1 MANTLSKTGITNG
14 NTILPGHVTQSID
27 ALTGTQAYDITI
39 SGSLTLTGSVSSQNG
54 FIGDL
59 VGTASL
65 ASVAVNADNATTS
78 SYALTAT
85 SSSYASSGSY
95 SATAVSASY
104 AATASSADTLIV
116 RTSLTASGL
125 NYPTTDGTNKEVL
138 KTNGSGLLEFGHVDT
153 IYETIQAG
161 ESLVKTDPVYLSGS
175 QGAVPI
181 AYKADPSDPTKSPA
195 VYICNETLS
204 TGQRGDAIALGLI
217 EGIDLTGLE
226 AGTPVYLGVGGGWT
240 PIRPTGSVSIQ
251 TLGIVTKGGNG
262 GKGFVFNAGEATLP
276 NIPEGYTWIG
286 DSDHYPQAVTT
297 ASILGAGSYGGVYQS
312 GSGTGI
318 SGPLKFIAGA
328 SETDGSGAA
337 TVTVN
342 ELTAGGV
349 RVLNQTFF
357 VTLGVEDVDP
367 TKTVSIRP
375 GSFAPTLQF
384 TSSVA
389 NTRFHFQIM
398 YI

>member
-1 MANTLSKTGITNG
+1 MAQQLSKDGIAQNE
-14 NTILPGHVTQSID
+14 IIRPWHVTQSID
-27 ALTGTQAYDITI
+27 ALTGTAAYDITL
-39 SGSLTLTGSVSSQNG
+39 SGSLTTTGS
-54 FIGDL
+54 I
-59 VGTASL
+59 
-65 ASVAVNADNATTS
+65 NAQQLNVTT
-78 SYALTAT
+78 TF
-85 SSSYASSGSY
+85 
-95 SATAVSASY
+95 
-104 AATASSADTLIV
+104 
-116 RTSLTASGL
+116 TASGL
-125 NYPTTDGTNKEVL
+125 RYPIVDGTDKEVL

-226 AGTPVYLGVGGGWT
+226 AGTLVYLGVGGGWT

-276 NIPEGYTWIG
+276 NTPEGYTWIG

-312 GSGTGI
+312 GSVAGI